1 MTISWL
7 LLQLSDSALPTGGF
21 AHSAGLEAAAQQ
33 GEIPSP
39 VELRRFVQDALW
51 QTGHFALPLAS
62 AARADAA
69 ALPRLDA
76 RADAFLVSRVANRAS
91 RTQGRAFLDT
101 AARVFPAE
109 VTALRDS
116 ARTANLSLHHAP
128 IFGAVCG
135 ALGVEQT
142 HVRQLW
148 LSMTLRGV
156 LSAAVRLGLVGTHE
170 AQRIQRD
177 FAPAMDEVLEACG
190 ALTEDDV
197 AQTSPLVD
205 LFGSTHDRLYS
216 RLFQS

>member
-1 MTISWL
+1 MHVSWL

-21 AHSAGLEAAAQQ
+21 AHSGGLEAAAQQ
-33 GEIPSP
+33 GE
-39 VELRRFVQDALW
+39 VRTAAELRRFLHDALW
-51 QTGHFALPLAS
+51 QAGHATLPLAS

-135 ALGVEQT
+135 ALGVE
-142 HVRQLW
+142 
-148 LSMTLRGV
+148 
-156 LSAAVRLGLVGTHE
+156 
-170 AQRIQRD
+170 
-177 FAPAMDEVLEACG
+177 
-190 ALTEDDV
+190 
-197 AQTSPLVD
+197 
-205 LFGSTHDRLYS
+205 
-216 RLFQS
+216 